1 MVRLI
6 NIWRRGRGGESGDAG
21 PATATDARVAR
32 KRNEK
37 SAPIRAAPDF
47 PSGDLAASLRAGA
60 DPASRRRP
68 DGSTGS
74 GSGST
79 ARRDGSSDAG
89 AKASSAKA
97 GSRERKNESGD
108 ETSAR
113 AGSAEKARDALE
125 AQETRKLAREAR
137 LREIRGE
144 GADAFAR
151 GDASRPSPSRDPK
164 LEASARLA
172 VRAKLLESVEA
183 ARRRAKREAVLR
195 KLRETSEFKKTVR
208 PRFGELCFFE
218 HPFRNG
224 SDREGVF
231 EIRCDDPDI
240 VLVTSSAERARL
252 RTLASVTDATYDE
265 EDVRS
270 NAFIDLEDDAFDGNR
285 LFLAAGE
292 SARLAFTFQ
301 SFERYDLRGSGSS
314 DDSPHLRPRSA
325 VIHFVD
331 TNEGVS
337 VHALVV
343 DVRPRA
349 VSTARTFRFH
359 ANENDFWKTEIPVP
373 VPVGAFG
380 KFSGRFSF
388 AARAS
393 DPSVAATILDL
404 RDRDGK
410 IDERETDVRTNR
422 ETARPF
428 AFVSLRAKCGAAAE
442 PNDVFK
448 TFFVNVYGDELLA
461 TLLFTWRVTLR
472 VAPKVDV
479 AATVGQTTRA
489 SVAVKGIAGRRVT
502 AYTSRPGE
510 LRAFLAP
517 SAKKNGLDDAEL
529 LELTLAFKPLAAG
542 RSLEVVHLID
552 DSIGALAHVRLVA
565 TDARAPIPSRV
576 FDARV
581 ANGAETHKK
590 ISYSNPY
597 ATRRAFVL
605 RSTHPDL
612 LRFRPEILELAP
624 AGDKGATRFFGMT
637 FDSSEAWTRSGEGT
651 EAPTEVTVFINDE
664 HDATEECFRVR
675 VFAAEEVG

>member
-1 MVRLI
+1 
-6 NIWRRGRGGESGDAG
+6 
-21 PATATDARVAR
+21 
-32 KRNEK
+32 
-37 SAPIRAAPDF
+37 
-47 PSGDLAASLRAGA
+47 
-60 DPASRRRP
+60 
-68 DGSTGS
+68 
-74 GSGST
+74 
-79 ARRDGSSDAG
+79 
-89 AKASSAKA
+89 
-97 GSRERKNESGD
+97 
-108 ETSAR
+108 
-113 AGSAEKARDALE
+113 
-125 AQETRKLAREAR
+125 

-224 SDREGVF
+224 SASEGVF

-265 EDVRS
+265 EDARRNKHLDVRS

-314 DDSPHLRPRSA
+314 DDSPHLRPRTT

-380 KFSGRFSF
+380 AFSGRFSF

-410 IDERETDVRTNR
+410 IDERETDGRTNNR
-422 ETARPF
+422 ETAQRV

-529 LELTLAFKPLAAG
+529 SELTLAFKPRSVG
-542 RSLEVVHLID
+542 RSLDVVHLID
-552 DSIGALAHVRLVA
+552 DSTGALAHVRLVA

-637 FDSSEAWTRSGEGT
+637 FDSSEAWTRRRGDGT

>member
-1 MVRLI
+1 M
-6 NIWRRGRGGESGDAG
+6 
-21 PATATDARVAR
+21 
-32 KRNEK
+32 
-37 SAPIRAAPDF
+37 
-47 PSGDLAASLRAGA
+47 
-60 DPASRRRP
+60 
-68 DGSTGS
+68 
-74 GSGST
+74 
-79 ARRDGSSDAG
+79 
-89 AKASSAKA
+89 
-97 GSRERKNESGD
+97 
-108 ETSAR
+108 
-113 AGSAEKARDALE
+113 
-125 AQETRKLAREAR
+125 
-137 LREIRGE
+137 
-144 GADAFAR
+144 
-151 GDASRPSPSRDPK
+151 
-164 LEASARLA
+164 
-172 VRAKLLESVEA
+172 ESVEA

-240 VLVTSSAERARL
+240 VLVTSSAKRARL
-252 RTLASVTDATYDE
+252 RELASARDATYDE
-265 EDVRS
+265 EDARR
-270 NAFIDLEDDAFDGNR
+270 NERAFIDLEDDAFDGNR

-301 SFERYDLRGSGSS
+301 SFERYDLATGSS

-331 TNEGVS
+331 TDEGVS

-349 VSTARTFRFH
+349 AQTARTFRFH
-359 ANENDFWKTEIPVP
+359 ASENDFWKTEIPVP
-373 VPVGAFG
+373 VPVGAFFL
-380 KFSGRFSF
+380 KQKRSSF

-393 DPSVAATILDL
+393 DPSVAATIVDP
-404 RDRDGK
+404 RDRDST
-410 IDERETDVRTNR
+410 DEGETDGGTNR
-422 ETARPF
+422 ETARPV

-517 SAKKNGLDDAEL
+517 SANGLEKNDAL
-529 LELTLAFKPLAAG
+529 AELTLAFKPLAAG
-542 RSLEVVHLID
+542 RSLDVVHLID
-552 DSIGALAHVRLVA
+552 DSTGALAHVRLVA

-637 FDSSEAWTRSGEGT
+637 FDSSDKWTRSGDGT